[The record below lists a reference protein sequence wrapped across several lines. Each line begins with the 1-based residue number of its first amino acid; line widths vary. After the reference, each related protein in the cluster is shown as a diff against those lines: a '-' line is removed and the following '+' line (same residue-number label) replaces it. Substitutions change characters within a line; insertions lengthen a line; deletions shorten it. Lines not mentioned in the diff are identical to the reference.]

1 MKKFY
6 VFLLGMF
13 LGIAGGLM
21 LSTFN
26 EIPPNYIPVTKTDTI
41 SVTEYQTIRD
51 TIFVDKPKFYKEVV
65 RDTVPLNLFV
75 RNEDNY
81 LVVTQKE
88 YRDSNYV
95 AWVSGVEPQL
105 DSIMVFN
112 NTEYV
117 FKTSTI
123 ETVKTIEDKT
133 GKWFTGAGLYR
144 LDNTLVPK
152 LNVVYQKKRIMVGA
166 SVGLYNNQPIY
177 GVDIN
182 FKVK

>member
-1 MKKFY
+1 MRKFY
-6 VFLLGMF
+6 IFLLGMF

-123 ETVKTIEDKT
+123 ETIKTIEDKT
-133 GKWFTGAGLYR
+133 CKWFVGAGLYR
-144 LDNTLVPK
+144 FDNALVPK

>member
-1 MKKFY
+1 MNKFTI
-6 VFLLGMF
+6 FLLGVLVGF
-13 LGIAGGLM
+13 VCSKLVSKQNDIK
-21 LSTFN
+21 
-26 EIPPNYIPVTKTDTI
+26 PQCNYETKTDT
-41 SVTEYQTIRD
+41 VTEYKIIRD
-51 TIFVDKPKFYKEVV
+51 TAFVERPKLCKEII
-65 RDTVPLNLFV
+65 RDTVWLDSLL
-75 RNEDNY
+75 DNDY
-81 LVVTQKE
+81 NHLIVSQKE
-88 YRDSNYV
+88 YRDSNYI

-123 ETVKTIEDKT
+123 ETIKTIEDKT

>member
-1 MKKFY
+1 MNKFTI
-6 VFLLGMF
+6 FLLGVLVGF
-13 LGIAGGLM
+13 VCSKLVSKQNDIK
-21 LSTFN
+21 
-26 EIPPNYIPVTKTDTI
+26 PQCNYETKTDT
-41 SVTEYQTIRD
+41 VTEYKIIRD
-51 TIFVDKPKFYKEVV
+51 TAFVERPKLCKEII
-65 RDTVPLNLFV
+65 RDTVWLDSLL
-75 RNEDNY
+75 DNDY
-81 LVVTQKE
+81 NHLIVSQKE
-88 YRDSNYV
+88 YRDSDYV
-95 AWVSGVEPQL
+95 AWVSGIEPQL

-112 NTEYV
+112 NTQYV

-123 ETVKTIEDKT
+123 ETIKTIEDKT

-177 GVDIN
+177 GIDLN

>member
-1 MKKFY
+1 MKNFY
-6 VFLLGMF
+6 VFLLGIF
-13 LGIAGGLM
+13 LGFAVGLI
-21 LSTFN
+21 LWTYK
-26 EIPPNYIPVTKTDTI
+26 EIPPNHIPVTKTDTI
-41 SVTEYQTIRD
+41 SVTEYKTIRD
-51 TIFVDKPKFYKEVV
+51 TIFVDKPKYYKEVV

-123 ETVKTIEDKT
+123 EKVKTIEDKT
-133 GKWFTGAGLYR
+133 GKWFSGAGIYR
-144 LDNTLVPK
+144 FDNALVPK
-152 LNVVYQKKRIMVGA
+152 LNVVSQKKRIMVGA

-177 GVDIN
+177 GIDIN

>member
-1 MKKFY
+1 MRKFY
-6 VFLLGMF
+6 IFLLGMF
-13 LGIAGGLM
+13 LGIAGGMM

-41 SVTEYQTIRD
+41 SVTEYKTIVD
-51 TIFVDKPKFYKEVV
+51 TIFVDKPKYCKEVV
-65 RDTVPLNLFV
+65 IDTVRLNQFV
-75 RNEDNY
+75 RNEDKY

-144 LDNTLVPK
+144 LYNTLVPK

-166 SVGLYNNQPIY
+166 SVGWYNKQPIY
-177 GVDIN
+177 GVDFN

>member
-1 MKKFY
+1 MNKFTI
-6 VFLLGMF
+6 FLLGVLVGF
-13 LGIAGGLM
+13 VCSKLVSKQNDIK
-21 LSTFN
+21 
-26 EIPPNYIPVTKTDTI
+26 PQCNYETKTDT
-41 SVTEYQTIRD
+41 VTEYKIVMDTEFVERPKVYKETIRD
-51 TIFVDKPKFYKEVV
+51 T
-65 RDTVPLNLFV
+65 VPINMYV
-75 RNEDNY
+75 ENKSNY
-81 LVVTQKE
+81 LIATQKE

-95 AWVSGVEPQL
+95 AWISGVEPQL

>member
-1 MKKFY
+1 M
-6 VFLLGMF
+6 
-13 LGIAGGLM
+13 M
-21 LSTFN
+21 LSTYK
-26 EIPPNYIPVTKTDTI
+26 EITPNNIPVAKTDTI
-41 SVTEYQTIRD
+41 SVTEYKTIRD
-51 TIFVDKPKFYKEVV
+51 TVFVDKPKCYKEVV
-65 RDTVPLNLFV
+65 RDTVQLNQFV

-105 DSIMVFN
+105 DSIMLFN

-123 ETVKTIEDKT
+123 EKVKTIEDKT

-166 SVGLYNNQPIY
+166 SVGLYNKQPIY

-182 FKVK
+182 YKIK

>member
-1 MKKFY
+1 MNKFTI
-6 VFLLGMF
+6 FLLGVLVGF
-13 LGIAGGLM
+13 VCSKLVSKQNDIK
-21 LSTFN
+21 
-26 EIPPNYIPVTKTDTI
+26 PQCNYETKTDT
-41 SVTEYQTIRD
+41 VTEYKIVRDTEFVERPKVYKETIRD
-51 TIFVDKPKFYKEVV
+51 TIQ
-65 RDTVPLNLFV
+65 LNSLL
-75 RNEDNY
+75 DNGSKH
-81 LVVTQKE
+81 LVVSQKE

-133 GKWFTGAGLYR
+133 GKWFTGAGIYR

>member
-1 MKKFY
+1 MRKFY
-6 VFLLGMF
+6 IFLLGMF

-123 ETVKTIEDKT
+123 KTVKTIEDKT
-133 GKWFTGAGLYR
+133 GKWYTGAGLYR

-166 SVGLYNNQPIY
+166 SVGWYNKQPIY
-177 GVDIN
+177 GVDFN

>member
-1 MKKFY
+1 MRKFY
-6 VFLLGMF
+6 IFLLGMF
-13 LGIAGGLM
+13 LGIAGCLM
-21 LSTFN
+21 LSIFN
-26 EIPPNYIPVTKTDTI
+26 EIPQDYIPVTKTDTI

>member
-1 MKKFY
+1 MLGVLVGFVCSKF
-6 VFLLGMF
+6 VSKQND
-13 LGIAGGLM
+13 IK
-21 LSTFN
+21 
-26 EIPPNYIPVTKTDTI
+26 PQCNYETKTDT
-41 SVTEYQTIRD
+41 VTEYKIIRD
-51 TIFVDKPKFYKEVV
+51 TAFVERPKLCKEII
-65 RDTVPLNLFV
+65 RDTVWLDSLL
-75 RNEDNY
+75 DNDY
-81 LVVTQKE
+81 NHLIVSQKE
-88 YRDSNYV
+88 YRDSDYV

-123 ETVKTIEDKT
+123 ETIKTIEDKT

-144 LDNTLVPK
+144 LDNTLVPE

-166 SVGLYNNQPIY
+166 SVGLYNKQPIY

-182 FKVK
+182 YKIK

>member
-1 MKKFY
+1 MNKFTI
-6 VFLLGMF
+6 FLLGVLVGF
-13 LGIAGGLM
+13 ACSKLVSKQNDIQPQYKY
-21 LSTFN
+21 
-26 EIPPNYIPVTKTDTI
+26 ETKADT
-41 SVTEYQTIRD
+41 VTEYKI
-51 TIFVDKPKFYKEVV
+51 V
-65 RDTVPLNLFV
+65 RDTTFV
-75 RNEDNY
+75 ERPKLCKEIIMDTVWLDSLLDNDCNH
-81 LVVTQKE
+81 LIVSQKE

-123 ETVKTIEDKT
+123 ETIKTIEDKT
-133 GKWFTGAGLYR
+133 GKCFMGAGLYR
-144 LDNTLVPK
+144 LDNALVPK

>member
-1 MKKFY
+1 MNKFAI
-6 VFLLGMF
+6 FLLGVLVGF
-13 LGIAGGLM
+13 VCSKLVSKQNDIK
-21 LSTFN
+21 
-26 EIPPNYIPVTKTDTI
+26 PQCNYETKTDT
-41 SVTEYQTIRD
+41 VTEYKIISDTAFVERPKLCKEIIRD
-51 TIFVDKPKFYKEVV
+51 TVWLDSLRYNGYNHLIAS
-65 RDTVPLNLFV
+65 
-75 RNEDNY
+75 
-81 LVVTQKE
+81 QKE

-117 FKTSTI
+117 FKTYTI
-123 ETVKTIEDKT
+123 EKVKTIEDKT
-133 GKWFTGAGLYR
+133 GKWFAGAGIYR

-166 SVGLYNNQPIY
+166 SVGLYNKQPIY

-182 FKVK
+182 YKIK

>member
-1 MKKFY
+1 MKNFY
-6 VFLLGMF
+6 IFLIGLF
-13 LGIAGGLM
+13 LGIDICVI
-21 LSTFN
+21 LSIYKDITDSN
-26 EIPPNYIPVTKTDTI
+26 IPSTKTDTI
-41 SVTEYQTIRD
+41 SVTEYQTIVD
-51 TIFVDKPKFYKEVV
+51 TIFVDKPKYYKEVV
-65 RDTVPLNLFV
+65 RDTVPLNQFV

-133 GKWFTGAGLYR
+133 GKWFSGAGIYR
-144 LDNTLVPK
+144 IDNTLVPK
-152 LNVVYQKKRIMVGA
+152 INVVYQKKRIMVGA
-166 SVGLYNNQPIY
+166 SVGLYNKQPIY
-177 GVDIN
+177 GVDFN

>member
-6 VFLLGMF
+6 VFLLGIF
-13 LGIAGGLM
+13 LGFAVGLI
-21 LSTFN
+21 LWTYK
-26 EIPPNYIPVTKTDTI
+26 EIPHNNIPVTNTDTI
-41 SVTEYQTIRD
+41 SVTEYKTIVD
-51 TIFVDKPKFYKEVV
+51 TIFVDKPKYYKEVV
-65 RDTVPLNLFV
+65 RDTVPLNQFV
-75 RNEDNY
+75 GNEDNY

-123 ETVKTIEDKT
+123 ETIKTIEDKT
-133 GKWFTGAGLYR
+133 GKWFAGAGIYR
-144 LDNTLVPK
+144 LDNTLVPR
-152 LNVVYQKKRIMVGA
+152 LNIVYKKKRIMVGA
-166 SVGLYNNQPIY
+166 SVGLYNKQPIY
-177 GVDIN
+177 GVDFN

>member
-1 MKKFY
+1 MRKFY
-6 VFLLGMF
+6 IFLLGMF
-13 LGIAGGLM
+13 LGIAGCLM
-21 LSTFN
+21 LSIFN
-26 EIPPNYIPVTKTDTI
+26 EIPQDYIHATKTDTI
-41 SVTEYQTIRD
+41 SVTEYKTIRD

-65 RDTVPLNLFV
+65 RDTVPLNQFV
-75 RNEDNY
+75 RNEDKY

>member
-1 MKKFY
+1 MRKFY
-6 VFLLGMF
+6 IFLLGMF
-13 LGIAGGLM
+13 LGISGGLM

-26 EIPPNYIPVTKTDTI
+26 EIPQDYIHATKTDTI
-41 SVTEYQTIRD
+41 SVTEYKTTVD
-51 TIFVDKPKFYKEVV
+51 TIFVDKPKYYKEVV

-117 FKTSTI
+117 FKTETI
-123 ETVKTIEDKT
+123 ETIKTIEDKT

-166 SVGLYNNQPIY
+166 SVGLYNKQPIY

-182 FKVK
+182 YKIK

>member
-1 MKKFY
+1 MRKFY
-6 VFLLGMF
+6 IFLLGIL
-13 LGIAGGLM
+13 LGFFVCMM
-21 LSTFN
+21 LSTYK
-26 EIPPNYIPVTKTDTI
+26 EITPKRIPVAKTDTI
-41 SVTEYQTIRD
+41 SVTEYKTVLD
-51 TIFVDKPKFYKEVV
+51 TIFVDKPKYYKEVI
-65 RDTVPLNLFV
+65 RDTVPLNQFV
-75 RNEDNY
+75 RNEDKY

-123 ETVKTIEDKT
+123 ETIKTIEDKT

>member
-1 MKKFY
+1 MNKFTI
-6 VFLLGMF
+6 FLLGVLVGF
-13 LGIAGGLM
+13 VCSKLVSKQNDIK
-21 LSTFN
+21 
-26 EIPPNYIPVTKTDTI
+26 PQCNYETKTDT
-41 SVTEYQTIRD
+41 VTEYKIVRDTEFVERPKVYKETIRD
-51 TIFVDKPKFYKEVV
+51 TIQ
-65 RDTVPLNLFV
+65 LNSLL
-75 RNEDNY
+75 DNGSKH
-81 LVVTQKE
+81 LVVSQKE
-88 YRDSNYV
+88 YRDSDYV

>member
-1 MKKFY
+1 MNKFTI
-6 VFLLGMF
+6 FLLGVLVGF
-13 LGIAGGLM
+13 VCSKLVSKQNDIK
-21 LSTFN
+21 
-26 EIPPNYIPVTKTDTI
+26 PQCNYETKTDT
-41 SVTEYQTIRD
+41 VTEYKIVRDTEFVERPKVYKETIRD
-51 TIFVDKPKFYKEVV
+51 TIQ
-65 RDTVPLNLFV
+65 LNSLL
-75 RNEDNY
+75 DNGSKH
-81 LVVTQKE
+81 LVVSQKE
-88 YRDSNYV
+88 YRDSDYV

-123 ETVKTIEDKT
+123 ETVKTIEYKT

>member
-1 MKKFY
+1 MRKFY
-6 VFLLGMF
+6 IFLLGMF

-21 LSTFN
+21 LSIFN
-26 EIPPNYIPVTKTDTI
+26 EIPQDYIHATKTDTI
-41 SVTEYQTIRD
+41 SVTEYKTIRD

-166 SVGLYNNQPIY
+166 SVGLCNNQPIY

>member
-1 MKKFY
+1 MRKFY
-6 VFLLGMF
+6 IFLLGMF
-13 LGIAGGLM
+13 LGIAGCLM
-21 LSTFN
+21 LSIFN
-26 EIPPNYIPVTKTDTI
+26 EIPQDYIHATKTDTI
-41 SVTEYQTIRD
+41 SVTEYKTIRD

-65 RDTVPLNLFV
+65 RDTVPLNMFV
-75 RNEDNY
+75 KNEGNY
-81 LVVTQKE
+81 MVVTQKE
-88 YRDSNYV
+88 YMDSDYV
-95 AWVSGVEPQL
+95 AWVSGIEPQL
-105 DSIMVFN
+105 DSIIVFK

-166 SVGLYNNQPIY
+166 SVGLCNNQPIY

>member
-1 MKKFY
+1 MKNFY
-6 VFLLGMF
+6 VFLLGIL
-13 LGIAGGLM
+13 LGFFVCMM
-21 LSTFN
+21 LSTYK

-41 SVTEYQTIRD
+41 SVTEYKTIRD
-51 TIFVDKPKFYKEVV
+51 TIFVDKPKYYKEVV

-75 RNEDNY
+75 RNGDKY

-133 GKWFTGAGLYR
+133 GKWFMGTGLYR
-144 LDNTLVPK
+144 LDNALVPK

>member
-1 MKKFY
+1 MNKFAI
-6 VFLLGMF
+6 FLLGVF
-13 LGIAGGLM
+13 VGTVCSEL
-21 LSTFN
+21 
-26 EIPPNYIPVTKTDTI
+26 IPKNKLLPQYNYETKTDT
-41 SVTEYQTIRD
+41 VTEYKIIRD
-51 TIFVDKPKFYKEVV
+51 TTFVERPKLCKEII
-65 RDTVPLNLFV
+65 RDTVWLDSLL
-75 RNEDNY
+75 DNDY
-81 LVVTQKE
+81 NHLIVSQKE

-95 AWVSGVEPQL
+95 AWVSGIEPQL

-152 LNVVYQKKRIMVGA
+152 LNVVYQKKCIMVGA

-182 FKVK
+182 YKIK

>member
-1 MKKFY
+1 MKNFY
-6 VFLLGMF
+6 IFLIGLF
-13 LGIAGGLM
+13 LGIGICVI
-21 LSTFN
+21 LSIYKDITDSN
-26 EIPPNYIPVTKTDTI
+26 IPATKTDTI
-41 SVTEYQTIRD
+41 SVTEYQTIVD
-51 TIFVDKPKFYKEVV
+51 TIFVDKPKYYKEGI
-65 RDTVPLNLFV
+65 RDTVPINQFV
-75 RNEDNY
+75 INEDSC

-112 NTEYV
+112 NPEYV
-117 FKTSTI
+117 FKTSTND
-123 ETVKTIEDKT
+123 TVKTIVDKT
-133 GKWFTGAGLYR
+133 GKRFTGAGLYR
-144 LDNTLVPK
+144 LDNALVPK